1 MFDYVVDYVIIEF
14 EALNTSICVYLK
26 LILWIIAHMV
36 NLGKKNIT
44 ISNVQTLLSFLW
56 EPQINTPF
64 LFHQNNRLFKNNA
77 HLLFKTFTITQ
88 KHFVAKQLTPS
99 KHPPFPS

>member
-1 MFDYVVDYVIIEF
+1 VANHWGASKINYVDQIIDYLMFDYVVDNVIIEF

-44 ISNVQTLLSFLW
+44 ISNVQTLLSFL
-56 EPQINTPF
+56 
-64 LFHQNNRLFKNNA
+64 
-77 HLLFKTFTITQ
+77 
-88 KHFVAKQLTPS
+88 
-99 KHPPFPS
+99 

>member
-1 MFDYVVDYVIIEF
+1 MWLLSLKLWTPQFGFV
-14 EALNTSICVYLK
+14 VYLK
-26 LILWIIAHMV
+26 ISLWIIAHMV
-36 NLGKKNIT
+36 NLRNKNIT
-44 ISNVQTLLSFLW
+44 ISNVQTLLSFLG

-64 LFHQNNRLFKNNA
+64 LFDQNNQLFQNNA
-77 HLLFKTFTITQ
+77 HLLFKTLTITQ

>member
-1 MFDYVVDYVIIEF
+1 VANHWGASKINYVVQIIDYLMFDYVVDYVIIEF

-44 ISNVQTLLSFLW
+44 ISNVQTLLSFL
-56 EPQINTPF
+56 
-64 LFHQNNRLFKNNA
+64 
-77 HLLFKTFTITQ
+77 
-88 KHFVAKQLTPS
+88 
-99 KHPPFPS
+99 